1 MGTQIS
7 TTLSMLDLVAVR
19 EGSSVSDALAIAL
32 RTAKHAE
39 SLGFKRFWVAEH
51 HHMLS
56 AKLAAQRGL
65 PFAFASH
72 FAPRYLSQLIAT
84 ELAHAH

>member
-1 MGTQIS
+1 MGTRIS

-39 SLGFKRFWVAEH
+39 SLGFKRYWVAEH
-51 HHMLS
+51 H
-56 AKLAAQRGL
+56 LAFGEIGCAARL
-65 PFAFASH
+65 AFCFCVA
-72 FAPRYLSQLIAT
+72 L
-84 ELAHAH
+84 